1 MSGDSYN
8 FGNVVNMHG
17 GSHNTGMVN
26 HAPAPD
32 PQPVDPALQ
41 EAIHELIELLR
52 DLRTHVAPATA
63 QRIDASLPA
72 VSAVPAATPAERR
85 STLEAVAKI
94 AATVG
99 AIGDPVISTVRSLM
113 ELVGI

>member
-26 HAPAPD
+26 HAPAQD
-32 PQPVDPALQ
+32 PQPVDQALQ
-41 EAIHELIELLR
+41 EAIDELIELLR
-52 DLRTHVAPATA
+52 DLRTQVAPATA

-72 VSAVPAATPAERR
+72 VSAVPAAAPAERL
-85 STLEAVAKI
+85 STLEAVAGI

-113 ELVGI
+113 ELVGL